1 MDEETKGLAS
11 PVGGSFD
18 VFLHDQGL
26 YDDVQAGAV
35 KKVMVFQLQ
44 AAMKEKK
51 ITKVE
56 MAKRM
61 KTSRSQLDRLLDPG
75 NEAVSLEALTRAAK
89 VVGRQLSICLV

>member
-1 MDEETKGLAS
+1 MDEENKS
-11 PVGGSFD
+11 VGNPIGSSFD
-18 VFLHDQGL
+18 NFLHEAGL
-26 YDDVQAGAV
+26 FDEVQAGAV

-61 KTSRSQLDRLLDPG
+61 NTSRSQLDRLLDPN
-75 NEAVSLEALTRAAK
+75 NEAVSLETLTRAAT
-89 VVGRQLSICLV
+89 VVGRQLHIALV

>member
-1 MDEETKGLAS
+1 MVEEAKGLAS
-11 PVGGSFD
+11 PVGSSFD
-18 VFLHDQGL
+18 AFLHDEGL